1 MIRRRSTP
9 WIHRWSRPIMG
20 TIAIIGAIGTAF
32 LTVVKLRGDIS
43 GVCASGGCDVVLSSP
58 YATVFGLPLTLFG
71 FLGYLAMA
79 IFAFAP
85 LIVTAEK
92 NKKLHT
98 QLDRTTGLFL
108 FLGGTAM
115 VAFSGYLMYLL
126 ATEIKAVCL
135 YCITSAIFSLS
146 LFVLSIVGRTWDDIG
161 QLFFSG
167 IAVVMITLVGT
178 LGVYAGVN
186 GTAAGASSPGA
197 IELASHLSETDA
209 KMFGAYWC
217 AHCQDQKELFGKQ
230 AFKKVDYVECAQDGE
245 NSQTQLCRSE
255 GIQAFPTW
263 KIDGELHQGVQTLD
277 ELANLSGYSGSRD
290 FGASGE

>member
-32 LTVVKLRGDIS
+32 LTVVKFRGDLS
-43 GVCASGGCDVVLSSP
+43 GVCTGGCDAVLSSP

-71 FLGYLAMA
+71 CLGYLAMA

-85 LIVTAEK
+85 LIVTPEK

-98 QLDRTTGLFL
+98 QLDRWTGLFL

-115 VAFSGYLMYLL
+115 AIFSGYLMYVL
-126 ATEIKAVCL
+126 ATEIKAVCM

-146 LFVLSIVGRTWDDIG
+146 LFVLSIVGRAWDDIG

-167 IAVVMITLVGT
+167 IAGEFEMEQYTIHFPCMLNTQEFEISNMM
-178 LGVYAGVN
+178 AGN
-186 GTAAGASSPGA
+186 
-197 IELASHLSETDA
+197 
-209 KMFGAYWC
+209 
-217 AHCQDQKELFGKQ
+217 
-230 AFKKVDYVECAQDGE
+230 
-245 NSQTQLCRSE
+245 NS
-255 GIQAFPTW
+255 
-263 KIDGELHQGVQTLD
+263 V
-277 ELANLSGYSGSRD
+277 
-290 FGASGE
+290 